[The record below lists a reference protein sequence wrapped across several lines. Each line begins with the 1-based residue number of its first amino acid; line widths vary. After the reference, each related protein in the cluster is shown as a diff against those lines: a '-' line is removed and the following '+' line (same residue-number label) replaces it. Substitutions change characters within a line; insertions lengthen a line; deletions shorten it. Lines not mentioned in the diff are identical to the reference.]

1 MRTAVTV
8 ESAAVA
14 LLIAGLAGQVCV
26 AGGDSW
32 EAFDKAEK
40 DMRGLETEFRICNAA
55 IDACREC
62 AAARRTTELAPLRK
76 AVEDAEKAAADAGAQ
91 TGLNAARDRLQAAR
105 AAREAKVESLLADSP
120 TFKAAKEKRD
130 ALKRKIDDVT
140 GRIGKVN
147 AAEMQEL
154 VRLRMEERDIGRHID
169 GSLRAWWTRGE
180 VAAEFKAADEAYK
193 AMGAASG
200 KADAVKEAN
209 ERVKAAQKALRD
221 AIAAL
226 PLDGTPGDEFMS
238 RQKDLEAKIADLKT
252 KIDGM
257 EKNLVGAGKTVSI
270 TIKTQ
275 DRKTQ
280 KEVDSNASLW
290 IPPNCEY
297 VRGVIIAHPMI
308 SGLASARPMRIAAAR
323 EGLATMVYGDIPG
336 DGKQAVA
343 RFDAMFEKF
352 AAASGHPEL
361 KGAPMLLGG
370 LSASVLS
377 TRNVA
382 CAVPERVFGIVHAAG
397 GNMHQMPDDGRGM
410 VQVPFL
416 AQNGEFEWCGPEGG
430 GHSSGK
436 AGIRAEYG
444 NQTQWVMI
452 REQMLRLW
460 RNRYEHRMSLV
471 VVPNADHG
479 AWDVGLTALFVR
491 KAAQYRLPKEKRDG
505 SKSAVCEPLPVDKG
519 WLTDADLDHP
529 RYPPAPYDS
538 YKGDKNNAF
547 WHLDEEMAR
556 AVYEYHKDRFILP
569 DPTKAS
575 PVPSDWPPKKQ

>member
-1 MRTAVTV
+1 
-8 ESAAVA
+8 
-14 LLIAGLAGQVCV
+14 LIAGFAGQVCA

-32 EAFDKAEK
+32 DALDKAEK
-40 DMRGLETEFRICNAA
+40 DLQGLETELRLCNAA
-55 IDACREC
+55 IDACREV
-62 AAARRTTELAPLRK
+62 AADKRSVELSALRK
-76 AVEDAEKAAADAGAQ
+76 AVADAEKAAEDADVQAG
-91 TGLNAARDRLQAAR
+91 LKEARDKLQTAR
-105 AAREAKVESLLADSP
+105 AERAAKVESMADSAP
-120 TFKAAKEKRD
+120 SFKGAKEKRD
-130 ALKRKIDDVT
+130 ALRKKIDELT
-140 GRIGKVN
+140 GRIGKLN
-147 AAEMQEL
+147 ADEVQEL
-154 VRLRMEERDIGRHID
+154 VRLRTEERDIARHID
-169 GSLRAWWTRGE
+169 GSLRAWRTR
-180 VAAEFKAADEAYK
+180 AEATPEYKAADEAYK
-193 AMGAASG
+193 ALVAVPGR
-200 KADAVKEAN
+200 ADAVKQASEK
-209 ERVKAAQKALRD
+209 VKAAKKALSD
-221 AIAAL
+221 ALAAL
-226 PLDGTPGDEFMS
+226 PLDGTPGETFMA
-238 RQKDLEAKIADLKT
+238 RQKDLEAKIADLKG

-257 EKNLVGAGKTVSI
+257 EKNLLGTGKTVSV
-270 TIKTQ
+270 TVKTF
-275 DRKTQ
+275 DRKAN
-280 KEVDSNASLW
+280 KEVDSHISLW

-297 VRGVIIAHPMI
+297 IRGVIIAHPMI
-308 SGLASARPMRIAAAR
+308 SRLASARPIRIAAAR
-323 EGLATMVYGDIPG
+323 EELATMVFGDIPG
-336 DGKQAVA
+336 DGKEAVA
-343 RFDAMFEKF
+343 RFDGMFEKF

-370 LSASVLS
+370 LSASVLA

-382 CAVPERVFGIVHAAG
+382 CALPERVFGIVHVAG
-397 GNMHQMPDDGRGM
+397 GNMHQMPNDGRGM

-430 GHSSGK
+430 GHQSGK

-505 SKSAVCEPLPVDKG
+505 SKPAVCEPLPVNKG

-529 RYPPAPYDS
+529 QFLPAPYDS

-569 DPTKAS
+569 DPTKTT
-575 PVPSDWPPKKQ
+575 PVPSDWPPKRQ